1 MSKLETSE
9 FASAVLRSLPVL
21 IPSGMTQADL
31 ALELG
36 LSAHMQMS
44 ATEVDDAVSQM
55 WAIRQ
60 AVLEA
65 GDMDASI
72 EPIPLGGRSERLG
85 LLNLAIYLGH
95 LVERAA
101 AYQGCDSEVIVAR
114 ALRRPILRQVRRA
127 APDVRELRSS

>member
-9 FASAVLRSLPVL
+9 FAPAVLRSLAALV
-21 IPSGMTQADL
+21 PSGMTQADL

-36 LSAHMQMS
+36 LSAHMQMT
-44 ATEVDDAVSQM
+44 ATEVDDAVGQM

-65 GDMDASI
+65 GDLDASI
-72 EPIPLGGRSERLG
+72 EPIPLVGRSERLG
-85 LLNLAIYLGH
+85 LLNLVIYLGH

-101 AYQGCDSEVIVAR
+101 AHQGCDGEAIVTR
-114 ALRRPILRQVRRA
+114 ALLRPVLHQIRRT
-127 APDVRELRSS
+127 APDIRELRTS

>member
-1 MSKLETSE
+1 MSKPETSE

-21 IPSGMTQADL
+21 VPAGMTQADL

-36 LSAHMQMS
+36 LSAHMQMCD
-44 ATEVDDAVSQM
+44 TEVDEAIGQM

-65 GDMDASI
+65 ADMDVSI
-72 EPIPLGGRSERLG
+72 EPIPFAGRCERLG
-85 LLNLAIYLGH
+85 LLNLAIYLGN

-101 AYQGCDSEVIVAR
+101 AHQACHADTIVAG
-114 ALRRPILRQVRRA
+114 ALVRPVLQHVRRT
-127 APDVRELRSS
+127 APDIRQLRSS